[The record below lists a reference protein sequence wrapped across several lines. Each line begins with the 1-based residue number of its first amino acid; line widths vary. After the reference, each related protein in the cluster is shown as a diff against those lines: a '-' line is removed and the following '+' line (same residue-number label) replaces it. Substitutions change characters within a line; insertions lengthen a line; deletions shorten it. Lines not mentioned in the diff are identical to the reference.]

1 MIGRRLWQVAWPPLV
16 VVIAALLVWELVVRL
31 FGVP

>member
-16 VVIAALLVWELVVRL
+16 VVIALGASVTAIVRSS
-31 FGVP
+31 G